1 MLDCSKETPGMR
13 WYPEPDE
20 GTLRPSRRKARVSG
34 EGRTRSPWQPFTCTP
49 GAGIVHHPRVTAP
62 PRRNS
67 FHHLAPVFPQ
77 ELKTSTCWDVPEASR
92 GEGKTRAGVE
102 PPAPLPPRCFT
113 GHSTHEGSSSPCWLV
128 VLLEE
133 GALRGCSPEPT
144 LDPARA
150 APVSSPPRCRRPP
163 AMRYHPGDGAPTWCA
178 RRMGSSAFGKKGSLC
193 TAPKLQLGLGLELR
207 VLLSHVKVPA
217 RPSAA
222 GTMGGE
228 TFSADANT
236 VYV

>member
-1 MLDCSKETPGMR
+1 MR

-20 GTLRPSRRKARVSG
+20 GMLRPGRRKARLSG

-49 GAGIVHHPRVTAP
+49 GAGIVHRPRVTAP

-102 PPAPLPPRCFT
+102 PPARLPPRCFT
-113 GHSTHEGSSSPCWLV
+113 GHSTHQGSSSPCRLF

-133 GALRGCSPEPT
+133 GALHGCSPEPT
-144 LDPARA
+144 PGPGRA

-163 AMRYHPGDGAPTWCA
+163 AMRYPPRRWCA
-178 RRMGSSAFGKKGSLC
+178 HLVRKKDGVLCVRKKGVS
-193 TAPKLQLGLGLELR
+193 
-207 VLLSHVKVPA
+207 
-217 RPSAA
+217 
-222 GTMGGE
+222 
-228 TFSADANT
+228 
-236 VYV
+236 VYGS